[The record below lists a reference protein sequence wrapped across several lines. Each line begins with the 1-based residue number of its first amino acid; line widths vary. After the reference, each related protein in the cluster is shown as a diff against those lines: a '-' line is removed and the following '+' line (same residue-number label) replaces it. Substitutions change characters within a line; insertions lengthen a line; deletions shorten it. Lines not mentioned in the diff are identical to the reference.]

1 MDKNWEKPEKS
12 PGLQS
17 LAGHCNKVI
26 EYSFIVFKYNFLIL
40 VLFLDYLLG
49 YSNNIIRKRP
59 KRSN

>member
-26 EYSFIVFKYNFLIL
+26 KYSFVLNRIF
-40 VLFLDYLLG
+40 LFLCCF
-49 YSNNIIRKRP
+49 
-59 KRSN
+59 